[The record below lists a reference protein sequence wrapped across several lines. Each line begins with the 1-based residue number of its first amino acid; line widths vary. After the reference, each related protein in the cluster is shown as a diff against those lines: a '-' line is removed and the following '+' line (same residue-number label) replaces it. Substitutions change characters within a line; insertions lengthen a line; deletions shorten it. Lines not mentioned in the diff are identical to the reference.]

1 MPAGT
6 EHPGNE
12 YHAIAYGRTVD
23 VWTPFQFDPSETSQ
37 RGSHYLEGIGRL
49 KDGVTAGA
57 AQEELSAIQRD
68 LSKLYDVEKRWHVR
82 APGLNE
88 EIAGASRPVL
98 LMWLGAVGMVLL
110 IACANAANLLAGPGR
125 EPEAGAG
132 GAAGAGDSAGAA
144 RAATADGKP
153 DDRVGRQSS
162 STWSPGP
169 VTTALHG
176 TICA

>member
-1 MPAGT
+1 VVGVMPAGT

-98 LMWLGAVGMVLL
+98 LMLLGAVGMVLL
-110 IACANAANLLAGPGR
+110 IACANAANLLL
-125 EPEAGAG
+125 
-132 GAAGAGDSAGAA
+132 A
-144 RAATADGKP
+144 RAASRRRELAVRLALGTPRARLVRQLLTESLMIALAVGPRRRDHL
-153 DDRVGRQSS
+153 DR
-162 STWSPGP
+162 
-169 VTTALHG
+169 
-176 TICA
+176 